1 MAENNLFEELKES
14 LDDFESFLDDN
25 VSTIKPAIQQLAS
38 LIPQIN
44 DLIDSLSSL
53 MGSLKTEIEN
63 LDVSSIPGLSEVSG
77 MTEKVT
83 TMLTSAKNLLPDQS
97 GAIDEVLGIA
107 NVVTGLPSLDDIKN
121 EIVSLINA
129 IVVHLNGLKSA

>member
-25 VSTIKPAIQQLAS
+25 VGTIKPAIQQLAS